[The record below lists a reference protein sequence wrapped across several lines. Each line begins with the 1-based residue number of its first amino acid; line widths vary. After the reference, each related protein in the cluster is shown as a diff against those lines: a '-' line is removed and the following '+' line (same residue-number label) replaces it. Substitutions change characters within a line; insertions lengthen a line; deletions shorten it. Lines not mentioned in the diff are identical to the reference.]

1 MRTRDEW
8 PGPSGGAEVAER
20 AMRGRGIIGTGAK
33 KYRNVRGRALH
44 THRRPR
50 GFNHLSRRLVFESLR
65 STIDDLL
72 GGRVQPGDR
81 RAVISGMKQALVLA
95 KLGVEDLEQ
104 GVMVTRR
111 KLEAER
117 HGLETAARRKG
128 LAARIDD
135 AETVAIAGKFE
146 GQHAERIA
154 VLERKL
160 EAQEAEAA
168 LARRDYDEMLV
179 QLKAAS
185 SGAGGVGATAGAAGT
200 MRGPTDEELGLP
212 DDAKLRA
219 ELDAMRRAR
228 SREDK
233 DVEATARLEELK
245 RRMGKQ

>member
-1 MRTRDEW
+1 MLLLAHPART
-8 PGPSGGAEVAER
+8 PGACRQPISR
-20 AMRGRGIIGTGAK
+20 
-33 KYRNVRGRALH
+33 
-44 THRRPR
+44 TH
-50 GFNHLSRRLVFESLR
+50 VFESLR

-72 GGRVQPGDR
+72 GGRVHPGDR
-81 RAVISGMKQALVLA
+81 RSVINGMKQALVLA

-104 GVMVTRR
+104 GVAITRR

-117 HGLETAARRKG
+117 QGLETAVRRKG
-128 LAARIDD
+128 LAEGIED

-185 SGAGGVGATAGAAGT
+185 AGAGSVSAGAAPAGT
-200 MRGPTDEELGLP
+200 TRGPTDEELGLP
-212 DDAKLRA
+212 DDAKLTS
-219 ELDAMRRAR
+219 ELDAMHRQR
-228 SREDK
+228 SREEK
-233 DVEATARLEELK
+233 DAAAAERLEELK
-245 RRMGKQ
+245 RRMGRE

>member
-1 MRTRDEW
+1 
-8 PGPSGGAEVAER
+8 
-20 AMRGRGIIGTGAK
+20 
-33 KYRNVRGRALH
+33 
-44 THRRPR
+44 
-50 GFNHLSRRLVFESLR
+50 VFESLR

-72 GGRVQPGDR
+72 GGRVHPGDR
-81 RAVISGMKQALVLA
+81 RSVISGMKQALVLA

-104 GVMVTRR
+104 GVAITRR

-117 HGLETAARRKG
+117 QGLETAIRRKG
-128 LAARIDD
+128 LAEGIQD
-135 AETVAIAGKFE
+135 AETVMIAGKFE

-185 SGAGGVGATAGAAGT
+185 AGAGSVGAGAAPAGT
-200 MRGPTDEELGLP
+200 TRGPTDEELGLP
-212 DDAKLRA
+212 DDAGLRA
-219 ELDAMRRAR
+219 ELDGMRRAR
-228 SREDK
+228 AREEK

-245 RRMGKQ
+245 RRMGQA